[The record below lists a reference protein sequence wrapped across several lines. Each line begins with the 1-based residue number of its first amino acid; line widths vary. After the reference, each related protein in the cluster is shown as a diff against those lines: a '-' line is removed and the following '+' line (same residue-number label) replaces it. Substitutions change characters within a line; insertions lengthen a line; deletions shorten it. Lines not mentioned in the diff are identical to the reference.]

1 MAGKKGMKTYS
12 LEIRMKAV
20 KMFFEE
26 GVTKREILYK
36 LGIQNDT
43 QLEGWFRSYRKYG
56 YEGLKSKSK
65 GRPKQKNQEHAYQ
78 TLEERIKQL
87 EMENELLKSFLT
99 ERERRAINR

>member
-43 QLEGWFRSYRKYG
+43 QLEVWFRSYRKYG
-56 YEGLKSKSK
+56 YEGLKSKAK
-65 GRPKQKNQEHAYQ
+65 GRPKQEHACQ
-78 TLEERIKQL
+78 TLEERIKKL

-99 ERERRAINR
+99 ERERRLINR